1 MWFGCSSL
9 FAMCGLGSK
18 QKLLLGLDLQESCL
32 SENVLRVTS
41 LARTPQADEEHITG
55 DAPAQKIVFSAALAA
70 AGRSRGGGFVCSC
83 PGLPVGV
90 CGYRNGVIYDCIIC
104 LAPASAADVL
114 LPFHSHSI
122 SAVARITCPRALK
135 CLCQGNLDP
144 LHVCM
149 YVCIYHRNRAIWR
162 LTRLGGGRCAACVII
177 VCYKP

>member
-55 DAPAQKIVFSAALAA
+55 DAPAQKIVFSVLAA

-122 SAVARITCPRALK
+122 SAVAPITCPRALK
-135 CLCQGNLDP
+135 CLYVKAISTP
-144 LHVCM
+144 YMYVCM
-149 YVCIYHRNRAIWR
+149 YVF
-162 LTRLGGGRCAACVII
+162 II
-177 VCYKP
+177 EIEPYGASRGWEGEGARHVL